1 MSEPDKIFL
10 GRRERE
16 EERRKQEEVWQEA
29 GMAKMAFCQNTTT
42 TFTQGDKAETDIS
55 QRPRDGLRLD
65 RVQACYVPA
74 GAKVS
79 PTQAGIK

>member
-29 GMAKMAFCQNTTT
+29 GMAKMAFCQNTTN
-42 TFTQGDKAETDIS
+42 TFTRGSTEGDKAETDIS
-55 QRPRDGLRLD
+55 QRTVFVLD
-65 RVQACYVPA
+65 RVQAR
-74 GAKVS
+74 
-79 PTQAGIK
+79 